1 MGMSYGTAIDMWSV
15 GCLLMELLLGVPL
28 FPGTSQVDQMHQ
40 ICSLLGLPPV
50 EWIERAGYE
59 QRQKVFRKEGRGRY
73 SLLAG
78 TAKDSSTNSL
88 PMAEGKGRMIDL
100 IREKMVSASGK
111 GEPTDLCLSDYFHFA
126 DLIERILVFDPEERL
141 TPSEALLH
149 PFTRSRSNQSV
160 NTDLTSAPPTPSVL
174 VM

>member
-28 FPGTSQVDQMHQ
+28 FPGISQVDQMHQ
-40 ICSLLGLPPV
+40 ICFLLGLPPV

-73 SLLAG
+73 SLLAAHA
-78 TAKDSSTNSL
+78 TKDSSMYPSTV
-88 PMAEGKGRMIDL
+88 AGGKRRMIDL
-100 IREKMVSASGK
+100 IREKMVSAS
-111 GEPTDLCLSDYFHFA
+111 EPSDLCLSDYFHFA

-160 NTDLTSAPPTPSVL
+160 NTDLTSAPPTR
-174 VM
+174 